1 MLIIAIIMALSTS
14 AEASLI
20 EDVEEAYEEMR
31 EEQQAQA
38 ELERQAELARQ
49 KEFERARLEKLDPS
63 WIESCETYTVHNVKG
78 MIVHGIKKPTNYPC
92 AIEVSADGKNWET
105 ISDYTNVEIEEVSWI
120 LFDRPVSTAYIRTH
134 NGISPSVLV
143 DPEEEMELISDFRTD
158 SYYQG
163 LKSSWSEVPGAVSYN
178 IYRAKDIYE
187 SSDRLIGSTNKNSY
201 QHDAK
206 DLSMGT
212 FWVCSVDRM
221 GRESSPSNTDTVL
234 LTEP

>member
-143 DPEEEMELISDFRTD
+143 DPEEEMELISDFGTD

-163 LKSSWSEVPGAVSYN
+163 LKSGWSEVPGAVSYN
-178 IYRAKDIYE
+178 IYREEDCIEEFK
-187 SSDRLIGSTNKNSY
+187 LVGSTTKNSY
-201 QHDAK
+201 WHPTGDW
-206 DLSMGT
+206 SVGT
-212 FWVCSVDRM
+212 FYVCWVNEEGV
-221 GRESSPSNTDTVL
+221 ESPPSNKDTVIL
-234 LTEP
+234 KTP